1 MKKTSCAL
9 LTIAL
14 LIAAGGANA
23 ALPPLQ
29 LEIPTG
35 EPPTGGCPYVFGSI
49 TTGFD
54 AQFELVLSTL
64 TGLGLSGMPESIW
77 EADLDSVTGPMSGN
91 GILDVYE
98 LGLLG
103 AALCEADSKDLSDI
117 MDQFNANIAEFEALI
132 NAVVTVFDDAG
143 ASALGLQ
150 MMQVAGMGEPPYPA
164 DTLLGWA
171 AANPGHPCEANALL
185 LADELLEN
193 GPLIMAI
200 SGALPVLNT
209 LAPWFAGMAGLSSEM
224 QATLDGML
232 GDLLMVQLPGL
243 LEDIDDL
250 AAALQ
255 GLAAGCGMPEPL
267 PTNLNSLAANL
278 LLAKAAIES
287 GLGSLVLP
295 DFEIYGVSG
304 GKTAEEPFS
313 ALGDYNEDETD
324 NLGHYVAVGGGG
336 PGNTNTLRAAY
347 VAAATSNQH
356 LMPVAGGIALA
367 LLAGVAAIGGALSIR
382 KK

>member
-9 LTIAL
+9 LTVAL

-35 EPPTGGCPYVFGSI
+35 DPPTGGCSYVFGTS
-49 TTGFD
+49 GFD
-54 AQFELVLSTL
+54 NQFGTVIFT
-64 TGLGLSGMPESIW
+64 LGLLGVEGFPESIW
-77 EADLDSVTGPMSGN
+77 VADLDTVAAPMDGN

-103 AALCEADSKDLSDI
+103 AALCEADSKDLGDVL
-117 MDQFNANIAEFEALI
+117 DQFNANIAQFTGLI
-132 NAVVTVFDDAG
+132 NAVAAVFDGAG
-143 ASALGLQ
+143 ASALGAQ
-150 MMQVAGMGEPPYPA
+150 MIAVGGSPGPDPPA
-164 DTLLGWA
+164 SGLLGWA
-171 AANPGHPCEANALL
+171 AANPSNPCAPGAVEMGAGLV
-185 LADELLEN
+185 EN
-193 GPLIMAI
+193 GLIIGSIA
-200 SGALPVLNT
+200 GLLPTLNI

-224 QATLDGML
+224 QLTLDAVL
-232 GDLLMVQLPGL
+232 GDLIEDQLPGL
-243 LEDIDDL
+243 LADIDEM

-255 GLAAGCGMPEPL
+255 GMALGCGMPEPL
-267 PTNLNSLAANL
+267 PTDLNSLAANL
-278 LLAKAAIES
+278 LAAKAAIEA

-295 DFEIYGVSG
+295 DFEIYGVLG
-304 GKTAEEPFS
+304 GKTTEEPFS
-313 ALGDYNEDETD
+313 ALGDYNEDDTD

-367 LLAGVAAIGGALSIR
+367 LLAGMAAIGGALVIR